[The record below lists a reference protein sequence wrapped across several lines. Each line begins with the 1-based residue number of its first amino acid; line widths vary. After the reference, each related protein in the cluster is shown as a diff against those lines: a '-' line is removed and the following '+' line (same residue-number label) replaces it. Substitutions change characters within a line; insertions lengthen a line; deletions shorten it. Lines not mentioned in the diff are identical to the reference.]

1 MASAWRKEY
10 EGFPACSEFVTEI
23 HATMTLKSALQDLR
37 ETTLA
42 AISGLLAKLAYLGS
56 LRRREG
62 GYLHW
67 GMSLVHG
74 EESSDRA
81 LKAAHSDV
89 LAAVL
94 RTPISDLVEDLRESS
109 QDSEKTAGAYVEGMR
124 EQFSELLPSP
134 QDAASARHLNSV
146 LVALSSLEK
155 NQKRATPS
163 ASWRPQPPGR

>member
-1 MASAWRKEY
+1 
-10 EGFPACSEFVTEI
+10 
-23 HATMTLKSALQDLR
+23 MTLKSALQDLR

-42 AISGLLAKLAYLGS
+42 AVSGLLAKLAYLGS

-81 LKAAHSDV
+81 LKTAHTEV
-89 LAAVL
+89 LSTVL
-94 RTPISDLVEDLRESS
+94 RTPISDLEEDLRESS
-109 QDSEKTAGAYVEGMR
+109 QDNQKTAAAYVEGMR

-155 NQKRATPS
+155 NRKSATPS
-163 ASWRPQPPGR
+163 AS